1 MYIYNTNLERTLTF
15 FNFKMVVLQQRKIK
29 DRLKVS
35 TAIFTSTREKSTKKL
50 KASTAVIRK
59 TDNTMVKRKK
69 NYKETNNGTY
79 DVTLHRHLKI
89 EQDETH

>member
-1 MYIYNTNLERTLTF
+1 MYIYNTNLERTLTI
-15 FNFKMVVLQQRKIK
+15 FNFKMVVLQQRWIK